1 MIGRHGAVDAWPPQQ
16 QSFGLSIMSAFPR
29 NGSVSLEH
37 EMKSRHILRFETID
51 GQIRTIY
58 TDGSM
63 SPPDLGPVTGSIP
76 VSTMQ
81 EQITAEQEARAR
93 DTAKLARDTAERE
106 AGRQRLNAEEAARA
120 KEYETERR
128 RLAAGRLPDADAR

>member
-1 MIGRHGAVDAWPPQQ
+1 MHLFSAAKEMMSTRIVGHKKVGNQLVAIYDD
-16 QSFGLSIMSAFPR
+16 STEDSIDM
-29 NGSVSLEH
+29 
-37 EMKSRHILRFETID
+37 
-51 GQIRTIY
+51 
-58 TDGSM
+58 
-63 SPPDLGPVTGSIP
+63 GPVTGSIP

-120 KEYETERR
+120 KEYESERR
-128 RLAAGRLPDADAR
+128 RLAAGRLPEPDAR